1 MKTDLLVLSDEDLLE
16 LYKII
21 SNYIKELEKM
31 KEENDR
37 GNQE

>member
-1 MKTDLLVLSDEDLLE
+1 MKTDLLVLSDEELLE

-37 GNQE
+37 GNKE

>member
-1 MKTDLLVLSDEDLLE
+1 MKTDLLVLSDEELLE

-21 SNYIKELEKM
+21 SNYINELEKM

-37 GNQE
+37 GSKE